1 MSIRHTASPLALA
14 IILAATSPQTQAAE
28 REAAA
33 DMAAVDAVDSA
44 DAGSAIIITA
54 RRRNEKIQDVP
65 VAANS
70 YGGEQI
76 EATRTYNLRDLQALS
91 PSLVVTVTNP
101 RNTSINIR
109 GLGNNVSVYNDG
121 LEPAVGVY
129 MDQVYLARPGQA
141 VFDLADIER
150 IEVLRGPQGT
160 LFRSEEHTSE
170 LQSLMRI
177 SYAVFCLKKKKNI
190 TIH

>member
-76 EATRTYNLRDLQALS
+76 EATR
-91 PSLVVTVTNP
+91 
-101 RNTSINIR
+101 
-109 GLGNNVSVYNDG
+109 
-121 LEPAVGVY
+121 
-129 MDQVYLARPGQA
+129 
-141 VFDLADIER
+141 
-150 IEVLRGPQGT
+150 
-160 LFRSEEHTSE
+160 RSEEHTSE

-177 SYAVFCLKKKKNI
+177 SYAVFCLKKKNNI
-190 TIH
+190 KKPHYHR